1 MVGKRRLKG
10 RGGSRKGG
18 NGQLERRRGTV
29 EGNDDGS
36 TGETIRGGSW
46 EWKVWCR
53 PSQSI
58 LLPRRRHDIVM

>member
-1 MVGKRRLKG
+1 MG
-10 RGGSRKGG
+10 KGG
-18 NGQLERRRGTV
+18 EREGEEVGREGMGSGKGGERTV

-53 PSQSI
+53 PS
-58 LLPRRRHDIVM
+58 